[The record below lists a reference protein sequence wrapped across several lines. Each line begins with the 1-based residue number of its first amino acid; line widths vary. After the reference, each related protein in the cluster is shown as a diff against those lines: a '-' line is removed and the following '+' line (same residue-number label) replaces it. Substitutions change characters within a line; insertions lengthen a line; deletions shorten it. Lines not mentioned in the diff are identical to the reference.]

1 MFDKF
6 RRSLEDVLNGARSPD
21 ERREAVARMKET
33 LTLARVG
40 LDDLR
45 TGVRDAR
52 RRLEAE
58 RRELETVRRRKGLAA
73 GIGDAETVAV
83 AERYER
89 QHAERVA
96 VLTRK
101 AEAQESELALA
112 EEEVAA
118 MGRELQAALRGGS
131 MGGAPGGARSG
142 VSGGSSPAAG
152 GGGETGSGAR
162 GAPDA
167 QGVDG
172 STPDDDQ
179 ALDALAALA
188 RSRRRAAR
196 EAAAEERLADLKR
209 RMGK

>member
-1 MFDKF
+1 
-6 RRSLEDVLNGARSPD
+6 V
-21 ERREAVARMKET
+21 REARQ
-33 LTLARVG
+33 
-40 LDDLR
+40 
-45 TGVRDAR
+45 
-52 RRLEAE
+52 RLEAE

-89 QHAERVA
+89 HHAERVA

-131 MGGAPGGARSG
+131 PSGA
-142 VSGGSSPAAG
+142 SPAAG
-152 GGGETGSGAR
+152 AGGGTEAGGDGAS
-162 GAPDA
+162 DA
-167 QGVDG
+167 QGVEG

-179 ALDALAALA
+179 ALDALDALA